1 MSMNQPTPSTCA
13 DSSAEVNQ
21 ALVDLCAAVLP
32 VWGRQL
38 VTSRSQSEA
47 AVSEM
52 LSAFAEIGP
61 HLDMAAR
68 QSHQV
73 SAALAQGEDGITLLA
88 QACADEL
95 APVLQRLDP
104 LAAQAVQRVIAMIHK
119 SVDALEQIA
128 KPFVHET
135 EMVSRQVERMYIG
148 FQYQDRISQMMSLL
162 LEDIH
167 RLQEVMEHPGADPS
181 ALAPQDWLTRLESQ
195 YAMTEQRQSHNTG
208 TASTGSPQPGS
219 DDDSIFF

>member
-1 MSMNQPTPSTCA
+1 MNQPTPSTCA

-162 LEDIH
+162 HEDIE
-167 RLQEVMEHPGADPS
+167 RLQTVLQQPGMEPA
-181 ALAPQDWLTRLESQ
+181 ALAQQDWLDRLESQ
-195 YAMTEQRQSHNTG
+195 YAMTEQRHSHSAHATPMG
-208 TASTGSPQPGS
+208 APPVSV